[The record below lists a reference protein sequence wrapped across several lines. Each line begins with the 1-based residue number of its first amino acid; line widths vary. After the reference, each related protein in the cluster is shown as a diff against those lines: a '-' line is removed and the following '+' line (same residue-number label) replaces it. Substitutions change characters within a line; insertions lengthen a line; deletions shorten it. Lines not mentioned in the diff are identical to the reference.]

1 MLSLHRMDPASGGL
15 GPAMFGRSTR
25 RGKKLSFQPS
35 VSLKRG
41 EVYLARLTEGRRDLA
56 ERKYRIPRR
65 TEQPDPPKVLAVYPT
80 AKAIPANLL
89 KFYIYFSEPMREGRE
104 VFDLIRIVDSKG
116 RTVEAPWR
124 QVELWDADARRL
136 TLWIHP
142 GRIKRGVSLRQMTG
156 AVLRAGEEYQ
166 LVVDERVQAMSGAAL
181 KKAYSHRF
189 RAIPEDRSAPA
200 PGDWKMEI
208 PMAGSRREL
217 QVSASESFDHVLWKR
232 HQWIEDA
239 RGRRVKGFVQLA
251 EGEREWRFKPD
262 RNWEPGRYQ
271 LCVDQWLED
280 LGGNG
285 PGRPFERDVNTAET
299 DPGVTRR
306 SFRVP

>member
-1 MLSLHRMDPASGGL
+1 M
-15 GPAMFGRSTR
+15 
-25 RGKKLSFQPS
+25 
-35 VSLKRG
+35 
-41 EVYLARLTEGRRDLA
+41 
-56 ERKYRIPRR
+56 
-65 TEQPDPPKVLAVYPT
+65 
-80 AKAIPANLL
+80 
-89 KFYIYFSEPMREGRE
+89 
-104 VFDLIRIVDSKG
+104 FDLIRIVDSKG

-156 AVLRAGEEYQ
+156 AVLRAVKRNINSWWTNASRPCRGSGSEE
-166 LVVDERVQAMSGAAL
+166 G
-181 KKAYSHRF
+181 YSHRF

-239 RGRRVKGFVQLA
+239 RGRRVKGFVQLG

>member
-1 MLSLHRMDPASGGL
+1 MIWRSG
-15 GPAMFGRSTR
+15 
-25 RGKKLSFQPS
+25 
-35 VSLKRG
+35 
-41 EVYLARLTEGRRDLA
+41 
-56 ERKYRIPRR
+56 KYRILRR

-142 GRIKRGVSLRQMTG
+142 VRIKRGVSLRQMTG

-239 RGRRVKGFVQLA
+239 RGRRVKVSCSLV
-251 EGEREWRFKPD
+251 K
-262 RNWEPGRYQ
+262 RN
-271 LCVDQWLED
+271 
-280 LGGNG
+280 GNG
-285 PGRPFERDVNTAET
+285 GSNRTGIGNRSISAVCRSMAGRSWRQR
-299 DPGVTRR
+299 TRPA
-306 SFRVP
+306 V